1 MIEKIKI
8 IKIKNYPNEN
18 VLVENIKK
26 KNIVVGRNGFGK
38 TTLFK
43 SIRKNIVD
51 RVVGEVG
58 LQFSKEFISDP
69 KHVYFTLPEEL
80 DGRAVKET
88 INPFESDT
96 FVPRT
101 MKTMQMSEMS
111 SGQEQ
116 KDILT
121 MFQNNVVYDGCIWFV
136 DEPEK
141 SMDVIELDKFIK
153 YILKLDAQVFINTHS
168 PTLLTDKRF
177 NKIVLDEDYNDKMEK
192 IFITNGKK
200 NRR

>member
-8 IKIKNYPNEN
+8 EKINNYPEEG
-18 VLVENIKK
+18 VLIENIGK
-26 KNIVVGRNGFGK
+26 KNIVVGRNGYGK

-43 SIRKNIVD
+43 GIRKNIME

-58 LQFSKEFISDP
+58 LQFSKEFIESP

-80 DGRAVKET
+80 DAKAIKET
-88 INPFESDT
+88 INPYEADT
-96 FVPRT
+96 FVGRT
-101 MKTMQMSEMS
+101 IKTLEMSEMS

-121 MFQNNVVYDGCIWFV
+121 MFKNEVVYEGCIWFI

-153 YILKLDAQVFINTHS
+153 YIHKLDAQVFINTHS
-168 PTLLTDKRF
+168 PTLLNDKRF
-177 NKIVLDEDYNDKMEK
+177 NKIVLDKKYNEKMEK
-192 IFITNGKK
+192 ILSKTNG
-200 NRR
+200 